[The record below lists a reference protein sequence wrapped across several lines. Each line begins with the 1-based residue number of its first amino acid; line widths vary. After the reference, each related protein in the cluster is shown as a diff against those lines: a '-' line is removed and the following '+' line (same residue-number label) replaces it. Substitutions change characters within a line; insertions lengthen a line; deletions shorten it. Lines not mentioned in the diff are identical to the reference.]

1 MAKADGAITGRMRRQ
16 RARQGGSAYI
26 AVGTIDAKVRQIGSK
41 VTVSSFWSI
50 LPCPNSDGVD
60 QDASSSNLSRVTAD

>member
-1 MAKADGAITGRMRRQ
+1 MARSPAAC
-16 RARQGGSAYI
+16 AGSARDKEGSARI